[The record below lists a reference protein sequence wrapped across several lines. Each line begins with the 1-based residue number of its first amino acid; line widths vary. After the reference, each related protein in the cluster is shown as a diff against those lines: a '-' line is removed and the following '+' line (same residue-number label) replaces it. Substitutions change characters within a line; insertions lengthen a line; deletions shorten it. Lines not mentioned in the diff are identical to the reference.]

1 MVILIENDSFIP
13 KFGSSYEPLQNPSR
27 PPRLQT
33 PSQDRKD
40 RILDAAER
48 CFVRTGFHK
57 ATMQDVAAE
66 CGMSPGNLYR
76 YFAAK
81 DDIVAGLA
89 ERDRERFMRDM
100 EQLKAADDPRAT
112 FIAMGRQHLVD
123 EPREKAILM
132 MELWAEGAR
141 NPRIGAIC
149 GAMDSICKGIMVEF
163 VEHWR
168 RVERLGGRM
177 PANEVAELMLLLGDG
192 VYRRR
197 AGSAD
202 FDSGAAFAFILP
214 IVLDAIGVPQA
225 AVREVA

>member
-1 MVILIENDSFIP
+1 MSLAET
-13 KFGSSYEPLQNPSR
+13 PLR
-27 PPRLQT
+27 PN
-33 PSQDRKD
+33 SGQDRKD

-48 CFVRTGFHK
+48 CFVRTGFHR

-81 DDIVAGLA
+81 DDIVSGLA

-100 EQLKAADDPRAT
+100 AQLKLAADPRAT
-112 FIAMGRQHLVD
+112 FEAMGRRHLVE

-149 GAMDSICKGIMVEF
+149 GSMDVICKGIMVEF
-163 VEHWR
+163 VQHWR
-168 RVERLGGRM
+168 RFEGVRGRM
-177 PANEVAELMLLLGDG
+177 PAEDVAELMLLLGDG
-192 VYRRR
+192 IYRRR
-197 AGSAD
+197 AGSPD
-202 FDSGAAFAFILP
+202 FDSAAAFDFILP
-214 IVLDAIGVPQA
+214 IVLDAIGVPHA
-225 AVREVA
+225 AAREVA

>member
-1 MVILIENDSFIP
+1 MSIA
-13 KFGSSYEPLQNPSR
+13 EPSLR
-27 PPRLQT
+27 PAAG
-33 PSQDRKD
+33 QDRKD

-48 CFVRTGFHK
+48 CFVRTGFHR

-81 DDIVAGLA
+81 DDIVSGLA

-100 EQLKAADDPRAT
+100 EQLKSAPDPRAT
-112 FIAMGRQHLVD
+112 FIEMGRRHLVE

-163 VEHWR
+163 VQQWR
-168 RVERLGGRM
+168 RIEGIKGRM
-177 PANEVAELMLLLGDG
+177 PAEEVAELMLLLGDG
-192 VYRRR
+192 IYRRR

-202 FDSGAAFAFILP
+202 FDSAAAFASILP
-214 IVLDAIGVPQA
+214 IVLDAIGVPQS

>member
-1 MVILIENDSFIP
+1 MSIAEISLRSTA
-13 KFGSSYEPLQNPSR
+13 G
-27 PPRLQT
+27 
-33 PSQDRKD
+33 QDRKD

-48 CFVRTGFHK
+48 CFVRTGFHR

-76 YFAAK
+76 YFASK
-81 DDIVAGLA
+81 DDIVSGLV
-89 ERDRERFMRDM
+89 ERDRVRFMRDM
-100 EQLKAADDPRAT
+100 EQLKSAADPRAT
-112 FIAMGRQHLVD
+112 FVAIGRHHLVE

-149 GAMDSICKGIMVEF
+149 GSMDRICKGILVEF

-168 RVERLGGRM
+168 QLEGIKAGM
-177 PANEVAELMLLLGDG
+177 PAEDVAELMQLLGDG
-192 VYRRR
+192 IYRRR

-202 FDSGAAFAFILP
+202 FDSAAAFQFILP
-214 IVLDAIGVPQA
+214 MVLDAIGVPQNT
-225 AVREVA
+225 VREVA

>member
-1 MVILIENDSFIP
+1 MSIA
-13 KFGSSYEPLQNPSR
+13 EPSIR
-27 PPRLQT
+27 PAAG
-33 PSQDRKD
+33 QDRKD

-48 CFVRTGFHK
+48 CFVRTGFHR

-76 YFAAK
+76 YFASK
-81 DDIVAGLA
+81 DDIVSGLA

-100 EQLKAADDPRAT
+100 ERLKSAADPRST
-112 FIAMGRQHLVD
+112 FIAMGRMHLVE

-149 GAMDSICKGIMVEF
+149 GSMDAICKGILVEF
-163 VEHWR
+163 IQHWR
-168 RVERLGGRM
+168 RMEGIKSPM
-177 PANEVAELMLLLGDG
+177 AAEEVAELMLLLGDG
-192 VYRRR
+192 IYRRR
-197 AGSAD
+197 AGSPD
-202 FDSGAAFAFILP
+202 FNSGAAFDFILP